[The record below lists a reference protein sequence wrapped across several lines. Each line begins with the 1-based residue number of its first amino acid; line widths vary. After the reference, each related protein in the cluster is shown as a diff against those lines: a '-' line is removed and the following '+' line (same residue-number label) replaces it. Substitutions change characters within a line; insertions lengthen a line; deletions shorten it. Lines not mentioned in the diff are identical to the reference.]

1 MTCSYQLSPG
11 QWVDSVK
18 WYLNSSEIYRIVPSL
33 TLQDRSVYLLF
44 PSFLGLVCS
53 LSIVDVQSVDV
64 PSAVSDGVAASVW
77 PGEARAAPAECEGGG
92 GRLSGS
98 LHLPGHH
105 GRPALLHRPGG
116 GRHDGLPPPGLLP
129 GGEGRPGPL
138 QAGGLAGAQLLL
150 LALPPSSRSR
160 LGHQRSTGRQS
171 NRYLKMVINE
181 CTFILF
187 AVSNRNH

>member
-1 MTCSYQLSPG
+1 MRSTGSCPVSHSKTG
-11 QWVDSVK
+11 QSTHIF
-18 WYLNSSEIYRIVPSL
+18 LPS
-33 TLQDRSVYLLF
+33 
-44 PSFLGLVCS
+44 LVCS

-92 GRLSGS
+92 GRLPGF

-105 GRPALLHRPGG
+105 GCPALLHRPGG

-150 LALPPSSRSR
+150 LALPSSSTSR
-160 LGHQRSTGRQS
+160 LDHQRSTGKQS
-171 NRYLKMVINE
+171 SRSLKIVINE